1 MLSNCV
7 AKTLLTLRSGLASDS
22 KTDFFTEEAVWV
34 IHTKYA
40 ISRINGCSRQVVATF
55 FTQHA
60 FIVLIEFAGLLNAT
74 AKKNV
79 PIGLYTTSLILCYHP
94 KDDTMPLCWM
104 AFSEQTSKY
113 LAYQSHDESR
123 LVLSCRCHNCLL
135 VSRCD
140 GSSWTHR
147 GNVINNG
154 ANFCQLPKALTECVP
169 T

>member
-1 MLSNCV
+1 M
-7 AKTLLTLRSGLASDS
+7 
-22 KTDFFTEEAVWV
+22 

-55 FTQHA
+55 FTQHT
-60 FIVLIEFAGLLNAT
+60 FIVLRVCRSAQCYG
-74 AKKNV
+74 KKNV
-79 PIGLYTTSLILCYHP
+79 PIGLFTTSLILCYHL

-154 ANFCQLPKALTECVP
+154 VNFCQLAKTLTECVP